1 MFLSLSPHIG
11 RALVLYRTL
20 SLVSLLSFTRGLS
33 SRWIL
38 VIDAIS
44 SHSARE
50 IGKRTRSASRY
61 REEHDAHAEERGR
74 GRKREKEREML
85 LYTCL
90 RIRIERE
97 RKRLSVL
104 RGWAKGGRGRIQRAE
119 VRSHRRLEAQTI
131 QFSIQFS
138 MIQQRARKAPRTSS
152 GMLMVQRKRT
162 RRILVATTTEITTG
176 RDASERTTR
185 ERERERRTREDQ
197 WKRRAYE
204 KNSQLSRTDPD
215 SSPPSPPPILR

>member
-11 RALVLYRTL
+11 RALVLYRAL

-74 GRKREKEREML
+74 
-85 LYTCL
+85 
-90 RIRIERE
+90 
-97 RKRLSVL
+97 
-104 RGWAKGGRGRIQRAE
+104 
-119 VRSHRRLEAQTI
+119 
-131 QFSIQFS
+131 
-138 MIQQRARKAPRTSS
+138 
-152 GMLMVQRKRT
+152 
-162 RRILVATTTEITTG
+162 
-176 RDASERTTR
+176 
-185 ERERERRTREDQ
+185 ERERERDATL
-197 WKRRAYE
+197 YLS
-204 KNSQLSRTDPD
+204 KN
-215 SSPPSPPPILR
+215 